1 MSDEEE
7 YGLTAATLYVNED
20 LEVISRLDADQQ
32 KRALA
37 LKEAAALIRPRAEFN
52 VPALQDVDSLLRVAR
67 YIVTGQDPQS
77 AESPTRHFG
86 KAVPAFTTPTEEGKS

>member
-37 LKEAAALIRPRAEFN
+37 LKEAAALIAARFDRPSSCCVWANSVIRMPFFA
-52 VPALQDVDSLLRVAR
+52 
-67 YIVTGQDPQS
+67 I
-77 AESPTRHFG
+77 SPTSVT
-86 KAVPAFTTPTEEGKS
+86 KPICA